1 MLKSKKLPCNQ
12 LPIDEEGTK
21 DYEQTE
27 TTINEPHEHPE
38 SGLSNDAFKSGQK
51 KDKPLLPPTKKTF
64 TPNNSTKA
72 ERDSNQQTNEK
83 DETTISI
90 GNR

>member
-1 MLKSKKLPCNQ
+1 MLNSKKLPSAQ
-12 LPIDEEGTK
+12 EGSK

-27 TTINEPHEHPE
+27 TTINQPHEHPE
-38 SGLSNDAFKSGQK
+38 SELSNDAFKSGQK
-51 KDKPLLPPTKKTF
+51 IDKPLLPPAKKTF
-64 TPNNSTKA
+64 TPDTPNKVM
-72 ERDSNQQTNEK
+72 RDSNQASEK